1 MLIEMME
8 DGSFGRLLEFRRGKF
23 SASEQP
29 PGKVSLQLQTIDVIH
44 LTHFLSKL
52 L

>member
-1 MLIEMME
+1 MIIEMME
-8 DGSFGRLLEFRRGKF
+8 DGAFGGVLEFRKSKF

-29 PGKVSLQLQTIDVIH
+29 PGKVSFQLQAIH
-44 LTHFLSKL
+44 IIHFTRFCSNL

>member
-1 MLIEMME
+1 MIIEMME
-8 DGSFGRLLEFRRGKF
+8 DGAFGGFLEFQKHKF

-29 PGKVSLQLQTIDVIH
+29 PGKISFQSQAIHIIH
-44 LTHFLSKL
+44 LTRFFFNL